1 MKKLLGVIASTALTV
16 SSTLSVIACGGVN
29 NSTTIYYS
37 YVDNHTD
44 KNTLKL
50 YTDAAEEY
58 KKIYGDDFNF
68 KGIRYDDNNQLATE
82 MQTIGNSGRNMPD
95 IFLVSVDNATKLAT
109 LGYILPLDGADAIP
123 EAGEILKN
131 LNYSSEQAEAAMEK
145 WHAGTAT
152 QTDLWSNFMP
162 FAVKS
167 SKIKSNNPKAREK
180 NPAQYGITTYLGVG
194 GGSALVSNSDES
206 MRNFKNLNLV
216 KPGSEFGDEGE
227 IKWVDNAN
235 VSINK
240 LTEISAA
247 TENQT
252 ISSLFDRGMWW
263 MYPVYSN
270 IMSDQID
277 GKVYKAADIGVN
289 WLNNSDLPYY
299 DSSEGK
305 YSSVFSNKYFT
316 TSAHE
321 VLGKW
326 FDYYSQQI
334 KVAKTTLTGTTA
346 NTSFLNLNHPS
357 LNAGVQRSMLSGGSG
372 ITNNEQV
379 SAFGINYEPSSYF
392 DMLGGFK
399 SFTKMDYMPLEFIKL
414 FDKNQE
420 AEQFQKYDE
429 QDIGKWLAPAGSGMT
444 VFNSRLGSNKQ
455 RLKAAQ
461 RFVQIMFGAKEETNE
476 SGDTKIVHSEDGG
489 QWNFERSFTK
499 SLEVPSKLAII
510 DDSQTKNEIFE
521 NKLREIADNKFAR
534 AIDEVANFEGK
545 NNEKEEKA
553 AIIRLE
559 KYQIQLASVLY
570 ASSNTTLSMAPNVSS
585 YDFATNN
592 DWHGNNAML
601 PSLNQAFKMSDA
613 SFEAIYGKLTDTT
626 IDYKKS
632 SQYQEKRLEFCENL
646 MRILTQL
653 NYELGKK

>member
-1 MKKLLGVIASTALTV
+1 MKKLLSIIASASLTT
-16 SSTLSVIACGGVN
+16 SSAMAVVACGGVN

-37 YVDNHTD
+37 YVDNRTD

-58 KKIYGDDFNF
+58 ARIYGDDYKF
-68 KGIRYDDNNQLATE
+68 KGIRYDDNNQLSTE

-95 IFLVSVDNATKLAT
+95 IFIASVDNATKLAT

-123 EAGEILKN
+123 EAGEILTN
-131 LNYSSEQAEAAMEK
+131 LNYTREK
-145 WHAGTAT
+145 ADKAIGKWNDQSAT

-162 FAVKS
+162 FAIQS
-167 SKIKSNNPKAREK
+167 SKIKSNNPKAKEK

-194 GGSALVSNSDES
+194 GGSALVSNSDDS
-206 MRNFKNLNLV
+206 MSNFKKLGLV
-216 KPGSEFGDEGE
+216 NSGSEFNDEGE
-227 IKWVDNAN
+227 INWVDNAN
-235 VSINK
+235 VSVDKLAEVSAQTGNK
-240 LTEISAA
+240 MIT
-247 TENQT
+247 
-252 ISSLFDRGMWW
+252 SLFDRGMWW

-270 IMSDQID
+270 IMSDPIN

-289 WLNNSDLPYY
+289 WINNESLPYY

-316 TSAHE
+316 TSAKE

-334 KVAKTTLTGTTA
+334 KVAKNTLTGKTA
-346 NTSFLNLNHPS
+346 NTSYLNMNHPS
-357 LNAGVQRSMLSGGSG
+357 LNAGVQRSMLSGGDG
-372 ITNNEQV
+372 ITKDGEV

-399 SFTKMDYMPLEFIKL
+399 SFTKIDYMPLEFVKL
-414 FDKNQE
+414 FDKNNE

-429 QDIGKWLAPAGSGMT
+429 QNIGKWLAPAGSGMT
-444 VFNSRLGSNKQ
+444 VFNSRLGANTN

-461 RFVQIMFGAKEETNE
+461 RFVEIMFGAHEVENE
-476 SGDTKIVHSEDGG
+476 QGEVEMVHASDGG
-489 QWNFERSFTK
+489 QWNFEKSFTK

-510 DDSQTKNEIFE
+510 DPRQTENEIFE
-521 NKLREIADNKFAR
+521 NKLKEIADNKFAR
-534 AIDEVANFEGK
+534 AVDEVANFEGK
-545 NNEKEEKA
+545 NNEATEKE

-559 KYQIQLASVLY
+559 KYQIRLASVLY
-570 ASSNTTLSMAPNVSS
+570 ASEDTTLSMAPNVSS

-601 PSLNQAFKMSDA
+601 PSLNEAFSMNDFEKYYGSLSSD
-613 SFEAIYGKLTDTT
+613 ST
-626 IDYKKS
+626 DYKKTTE
-632 SQYQEKRLEFCENL
+632 YIEKKEAFAKNL
-646 MRILTQL
+646 MRILSQL